1 MHSAVMVM
9 EGGILERKAVHLFI
23 PREKKKKKRSKFD
36 LKKKKGKKESKLKSK
51 YSINN
56 LTLLAMLKKTKVPV

>member
-23 PREKKKKKRSKFD
+23 PRER
-36 LKKKKGKKESKLKSK
+36 KKESLIKNYSESK
-51 YSINN
+51 A
-56 LTLLAMLKKTKVPV
+56 LTI